1 MQTTS
6 PTLTDED
13 RPFLDRARELA
24 HRGRGHVLPNP
35 MVGCV
40 LVREHVVVGEGW
52 HERYGSAHA
61 EVNALAL
68 AGDNAR
74 GSTAYVSLE
83 PCRHEGKTPACTRA
97 LIAAGVARVVFGAAD
112 PGADSSGGARELAQ
126 AGLDVVG
133 PVLSPLEGYRDN
145 PAFFHR
151 FTSAGDT
158 TPYIAAKLALSLD
171 GAIAAAPGE
180 RTQLTGPEAAQ
191 ATHELRAGFDAI
203 VVGANTARI
212 DDPMLTV
219 RHGFTTRRPL
229 VRIVLDPSA
238 SLADGLADSVTAA
251 ADPQAAKPRATA
263 LQLVQTARETPTWVI
278 CSEQADAARVA
289 RLEAAGVTVHRVAS
303 DVSRASDVT
312 LTSDVSPAS
321 GDSQASGASK
331 HLDPVAVARVWHEAG
346 LHAVLIEGGGQVV
359 GSFLR
364 QGLIRGLHLL
374 VAPRWLGH
382 GAVPGFPF
390 DSHGAHAWHLAAP
403 PRALGDDVLLTY
415 DRGEF

>member
-13 RPFLDRARELA
+13 RRFLDRARELA

-61 EVNALAL
+61 EVNAIAL

-180 RTQLTGPEAAQ
+180 RTQLTGPEAAR

-238 SLADGLADSVTAA
+238 SLAASPGA
-251 ADPQAAKPRATA
+251 A
-263 LQLVQTARETPTWVI
+263 LQVVQTARETPTWAI

-303 DVSRASDVT
+303 DVS
-312 LTSDVSPAS
+312 PAS
-321 GDSQASGASK
+321 GDSQASAVSQ
-331 HLDPVAVARVWHEAG
+331 HLDPAVVARVSHEAG

-359 GSFLR
+359 RSFLR

-390 DSHGAHAWHLAAP
+390 DSEDPDGAQTWHLAAP

>member
-13 RPFLDRARELA
+13 RRFLDRARELA

-112 PGADSSGGARELAQ
+112 PGADSSGGARELTQ

-203 VVGANTARI
+203 VVGAKTARV
-212 DDPMLTV
+212 DDPMMTV

-238 SLADGLADSVTAA
+238 SLAASPGA
-251 ADPQAAKPRATA
+251 A

-289 RLEAAGVTVHRVAS
+289 RLESAGVTVHRVAS
-303 DVSRASDVT
+303 DGSVPSG
-312 LTSDVSPAS
+312 VSPAS
-321 GDSQASGASK
+321 GDSQASGASQ
-331 HLDPVAVARVWHEAG
+331 HLDPAAVARAWHEAG

-364 QGLIRGLHLL
+364 RGLIRGLHLL

-390 DSHGAHAWHLAAP
+390 DFEESDRAHAWHLAAP